1 MTGKRPA
8 MTIKKGR
15 HDVPFVTLTRN
26 PFASC
31 HSERSEESHSA
42 QDRLREGEGAR
53 NDRAATMLT
62 VLTPPLL
69 LG

>member
-1 MTGKRPA
+1 

-15 HDVPFVTLTRN
+15 HDVPFVTLTLK

-42 QDRLREGEGAR
+42 QDRLREGEGSR
-53 NDRAATMLT
+53 NDA
-62 VLTPPLL
+62 
-69 LG
+69 

>member
-1 MTGKRPA
+1 

-15 HDVPFVTLTRN
+15 HDVPFVTLTLK

-42 QDRLREGEGAR
+42 QDRLREGEGSR
-53 NDRAATMLT
+53 HDRAAIMVT
-62 VLTPPLL
+62 VLFPALPL
-69 LG
+69 G